1 MANML
6 RDGPWLALDIP
17 RREPLVLRLMDANG
31 NGVYQAK
38 TTLPDGTLLT
48 VSYTENKTARKAPCY
63 RLEAESGSGAP
74 LSLESPD
81 KTLFRAALSRILPM
95 FRVDPAR
102 DFQPLLLG
110 KKSAETLSY
119 LMDLPEG
126 NRAPCRL
133 WGYPAMASLLPD
145 GSVQFLGIPGENRTA
160 SAARDRL
167 KAVEIDAH
175 VEREADC
182 MWYFVAMA
190 SQQALFT
197 DLVRTGALAP
207 SWEEDPHRCPGCGAV
222 AHDGSGQTERVVCPR
237 CGRILSAR
245 FREKDGTRVLDRLSI
260 G

>member
-1 MANML
+1 ML
-6 RDGPWLALDIP
+6 RHGPWLALDIP

-48 VSYTENKTARKAPCY
+48 VSYTENKTVRKAPCY

-133 WGYPAMASLLPD
+133 WGYPAMASLLPA
-145 GSVQFLGIPGENRTA
+145 GPVRSARTA
-160 SAARDRL
+160 PMWNGRPTACGISWPWRHNKPCSRIWYARGRSPPPGR
-167 KAVEIDAH
+167 KTPTA
-175 VEREADC
+175 
-182 MWYFVAMA
+182 
-190 SQQALFT
+190 
-197 DLVRTGALAP
+197 ALAAEP
-207 SWEEDPHRCPGCGAV
+207 SPTTAP
-222 AHDGSGQTERVVCPR
+222 
-237 CGRILSAR
+237 
-245 FREKDGTRVLDRLSI
+245 DRQSE
-260 G
+260 